1 MDEFPAPG
9 PEAPAPVPT
18 CFRHPDRET
27 YLSCSRCG
35 RPACPDCLRSAP
47 VGQHCVECVHEGNR
61 GVRQPTAVFGGRLP
75 SGAAVTWVLVGLN
88 VLFYLVEW
96 VYPRIVD
103 YFDMIGSAYD
113 PTIHQTVGVA
123 NDQWYRL
130 LTSAFLHEPGLSGFG
145 PAHIIFNMWALIL
158 VGPALERMLGRVR
171 FLAVYLLS
179 AVGGSVLFYFFAA
192 PAQPALG
199 ASGAIFGLFGA
210 WFVLSRR
217 LRLDS
222 RGIVFLNNGKSNA
235 FFATWSQSMYAAA
248 KFYGVSFQDIDLN
261 FLYEN
266 ELSDL
271 RQLAATQPPDVV
283 GANVMNTAVN
293 NQIALYHAKLVMIDG
308 SFGNAPNYGVPNAQ
322 VGQLAIQVLTPFYKT
337 KIAGAWKR

>member
-1 MDEFPAPG
+1 MDELPAPG

-75 SGAAVTWVLVGLN
+75 SGATVTWVLVGLN

-96 VYPRIVD
+96 VYPRIVN
-103 YFDMIGSAYD
+103 YFDMIGAAYD

-179 AVGGSVLFYFFAA
+179 ALGGSVLFYFFAA

-210 WFVLSRR
+210 WFVLARR

-222 RGIVFLNNGKSNA
+222 RRDRVPDRPQPGH
-235 FFATWSQSMYAAA
+235 Q
-248 KFYGVSFQDIDLN
+248 
-261 FLYEN
+261 
-266 ELSDL
+266 L
-271 RQLAATQPPDVV
+271 RGSVHRLAGSRWRARHGGPPHR
-283 GANVMNTAVN
+283 GLRLRPA
-293 NQIALYHAKLVMIDG
+293 Q
-308 SFGNAPNYGVPNAQ
+308 APNANPARCHGRDPGHPGHRHGHPDRPADLSGSYLHLVDRT
-322 VGQLAIQVLTPFYKT
+322 TPPMMKAKPTTRFQSARAPIGSDPWVT
-337 KIAGAWKR
+337 